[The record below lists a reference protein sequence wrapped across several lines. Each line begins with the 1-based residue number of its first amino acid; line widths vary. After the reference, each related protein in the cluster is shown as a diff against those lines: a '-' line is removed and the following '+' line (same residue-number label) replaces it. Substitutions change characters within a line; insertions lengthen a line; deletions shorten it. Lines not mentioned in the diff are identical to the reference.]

1 MKRWEISALQAS
13 LLVIGMVSM
22 SGHALTTTQFLRA
35 GGRDTWMVALIALP
49 AGILAAWA
57 FARLRLMFPN
67 DTLVQYLPKVLGY
80 AGYVIAA
87 LYILY
92 FFTVLV
98 FTLRMTTDWMVD
110 SILTETPSWVMGV
123 LYMAAV
129 AYTALG
135 GLDVVARTNQFTL
148 ALLIGF
154 GFLVSFSTM
163 QAKDY
168 RLLMPFFENGY
179 GPVLSA
185 AFLCLGYY
193 GEVSVVGVFD
203 AYVKQ
208 KEQRLLFRW
217 YLVALFF
224 AAGVFTG
231 PVAGSMATLGYR
243 VAQNMPYPTFQHW
256 LMVSYPRFFERI
268 DLLAVHQWLAGAYV
282 RCAVYL
288 LLSSRGLCQLVTV
301 KRVPEKWVLGA
312 LAVLSVAVS
321 QLAWDSKPS
330 FDRFIMDVYLPTGA
344 YLGTLLP
351 PVIWLVALVR
361 GFGKV
366 TQGKQT
372 YGG

>member
-13 LLVIGMVSM
+13 LLIMGMISM

-35 GGRDTWMVALIALP
+35 GGRDTWMVGLIALP

-57 FARLRLMFPN
+57 LTRLRLMFPS
-67 DTLVQYLPKVLGY
+67 DTLVQYLPKVFGY

-87 LYILY
+87 LYVVY
-92 FFTVLV
+92 FFVVVV

-110 SILTETPSWVMGV
+110 SILTETPSWIMGV
-123 LYMAAV
+123 LYIAAV

-148 ALLIGF
+148 ALLVGF

-168 RLLMPFFENGY
+168 RLLLPFFEKGY

-193 GEVSVVGVFD
+193 GEVSVVGIFD
-203 AYVKQ
+203 AYVKR
-208 KEQRLLFRW
+208 KEQKQLFKW
-217 YLVALFF
+217 YLLALFF

-268 DLLAVHQWLAGAYV
+268 DLLAVHQWLAGGYV

-288 LLSSRGLCQLVTV
+288 LLASRGLCQLVAV
-301 KRVPEKWVLGA
+301 KRVPEKWVLS
-312 LAVLSVAVS
+312 AVAIVSVIVS
-321 QLAWDSKPS
+321 ELAWDSKPS
-330 FDRFIMDVYLPTGA
+330 FDRFIMDVYLPVGA
-344 YLGTLLP
+344 YLGTLFP

-361 GFGKV
+361 GLGKAS
-366 TQGKQT
+366 QGKQT